1 MFLCLRRQEMSPFIS
16 TVHRDLMSVTLNML
30 FPNLS
35 RDFLTKIDWLLL
47 SHGSI
52 GRFDF
57 FISPTFFPTFI
68 ITSIS
73 LV

>member
-1 MFLCLRRQEMSPFIS
+1 MFLCLRRHEMSPS
-16 TVHRDLMSVTLNML
+16 TSKVHRDLMSVILNML

-35 RDFLTKIDWLLL
+35 RDLLTNIDWLML
-47 SHGSI
+47 SQGSV
-52 GRFDF
+52 GHFDF
-57 FISPTFFPTFI
+57 FRNATFFPTFI